1 MKHYFEY
8 EFRFYNVGVLH
19 IESEIYIKV
28 MGGKFLFGLNKYD
41 VIDNSVILSV
51 YEVALLN

>member
-1 MKHYFEY
+1 
-8 EFRFYNVGVLH
+8 
-19 IESEIYIKV
+19 

-41 VIDNSVILSV
+41 VIDHNIILNV